1 MTLGSRHMGVARL
14 SDVVRVFGTTHLL
27 VLNDTFL
34 CVRRLSRWRCGK
46 QYDDGANFPE
56 GYRIQVS
63 LVYEQD
69 VML

>member
-1 MTLGSRHMGVARL
+1 MGVARL
-14 SDVVRVFGTTHLL
+14 SDVVRAFGTTRLL

-34 CVRRLSRWRCGK
+34 CLRKLSRWRCDK
-46 QYDDGANFPE
+46 QDDDGAKVPE

-69 VML
+69 VIL